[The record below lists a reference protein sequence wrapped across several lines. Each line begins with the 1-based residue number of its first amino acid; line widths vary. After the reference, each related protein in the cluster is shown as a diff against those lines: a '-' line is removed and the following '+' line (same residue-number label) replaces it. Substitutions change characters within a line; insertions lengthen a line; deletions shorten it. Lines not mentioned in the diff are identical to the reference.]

1 MNLSI
6 LFKYKTKTRIL
17 TISILVFY
25 ILLSSSCG
33 KKDTEYVNIPFDP
46 EIIPSL
52 KTDSLTMLISDSG
65 IVRYKVIAAVQ
76 EVFDRA
82 ADPYY
87 YFPEG
92 VYVEQFDTMQ
102 QVISTLK
109 ADTAW
114 NYTNKKLWRLKGN
127 VFIRNINDETFS
139 TQEVFWNERN
149 QEVYSDKYIEINRP
163 QKLMLKG
170 YGFKSNQNMTEYKI
184 FKPHD
189 SNIFVNDNNQ

>member
-1 MNLSI
+1 MNLAI
-6 LFKYKTKTRIL
+6 LFKHKIKTRIL
-17 TISILVFY
+17 IVGILVFY
-25 ILLSSSCG
+25 ILLSLSCK

-65 IVRYKVIAAVQ
+65 IVRYKVTAAEQ
-76 EVFDRA
+76 DVFDKA

-92 VYVEQFDTMQ
+92 VYVEQFDTAQ
-102 QVISTLK
+102 RVISTLK

-170 YGFKSNQNMTEYKI
+170 YGFKSNQNMTEYKV

>member
-1 MNLSI
+1 MNLAI
-6 LFKYKTKTRIL
+6 FFKNKIKTRIL
-17 TISILVFY
+17 TVGILVFY
-25 ILLSSSCG
+25 ILLSSCG
-33 KKDTEYVNIPFDP
+33 KKNTEYVNIPFDP

-65 IVRYKVIAAVQ
+65 IVRYKVVAGEQDI
-76 EVFDRA
+76 FDRA

-87 YFPEG
+87 FFPEG
-92 VYVEQFDTMQ
+92 VYVEQFDTTH
-102 QVISTLK
+102 QVVSTLK

-114 NYTNKKLWRLKGN
+114 NYTNKKLWKLKGN
-127 VFIRNINDETFS
+127 VFITNINNETFT

-170 YGFKSNQNMTEYKI
+170 YGFRSNQNMTEYKI